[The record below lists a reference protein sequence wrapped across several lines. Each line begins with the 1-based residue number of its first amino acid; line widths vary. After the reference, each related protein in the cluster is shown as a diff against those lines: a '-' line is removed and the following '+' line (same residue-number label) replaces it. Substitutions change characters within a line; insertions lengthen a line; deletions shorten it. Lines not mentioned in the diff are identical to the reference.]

1 MRALIWL
8 ALIGAGVL
16 AAPSLRADDKAQLA
30 AVQACRQEPAPL
42 LRLDCYDNAL
52 ANNEIPVI
60 PQPALAGAAWQRAM
74 TQERQRDD
82 HSTTFLV
89 TDSGGDNPLV
99 VLTTP
104 AIGVPPPRP
113 VLMFSC
119 VDNIT
124 RLQVAL
130 MTPVRE
136 SDGTVLLAT
145 ERSSVNVGW
154 FVRENGFLLESSRGL
169 AGIEEIRQLFGAQRL
184 TLTPPGASTRLT
196 FNITGLAQEI
206 EPLRNACHW

>member
-8 ALIGAGVL
+8 ALCGVGL
-16 AAPSLRADDKAQLA
+16 LTATASRADDKTQLA
-30 AVQACRQEPAPL
+30 AALACRQEPAPL
-42 LRLDCYDNAL
+42 LRLDCYDKAL
-52 ANNEIPVI
+52 SAPGGMII
-60 PQPALAGAAWQRAM
+60 PQPALAGVAWQRAM
-74 TQERQRDD
+74 TQEHKRDD

-89 TDSGGDNPLV
+89 MASGGDNPQV

-130 MTPVRE
+130 TTPLRE
-136 SDGTVLLAT
+136 GDGAVTLST
-145 ERSSVNVGW
+145 ERQRANVNW

-169 AGIEEIRQLFGAQRL
+169 LGIDEIKQLFGAQSL
-184 TLTPPGASTRLT
+184 TLTAPGGNARLV

-206 EPLRNACHW
+206 DPLREACHW